1 MAESSVLAVDAIM
14 ELLEVCLKTKY
25 FQVDKKFFQP
35 KESMTMGSSLSPTES
50 NIFLGHF
57 EN

>member
-1 MAESSVLAVDAIM
+1 M
-14 ELLEVCLKTKY
+14 ELLEVCLKTTY
-25 FQVDKKFFQP
+25 CQVDEKFFKQ
-35 KESMTMGSSLSPTES
+35 KENTTIGSSLSPVGS